1 MRLFHFFQKS
11 DFSMNQKCY
20 NVFLI
25 LEMFFRG
32 KTEPPMLNQGC
43 YFTLLELLAHRQ
55 IEHVPSGARATSS
68 DSEQGLLLGFSI
80 LKDFFAEV
88 YFSDQ

>member
-1 MRLFHFFQKS
+1 
-11 DFSMNQKCY
+11 MNQKCY

-32 KTEPPMLNQGC
+32 KTEPPGLNQGC
-43 YFTLLELLAHRQ
+43 YFTLFDLLAHTQ

-68 DSEQGLLLGFSI
+68 DSVDKEKGHLLKFSTLFSI
-80 LKDFFAEV
+80 TNFVL
-88 YFSDQ
+88 